1 MCVEKNKREE
11 EEESKNEENSSPSSI
26 EIYRPNREIFNASAS
41 PSHSYSRSPVF
52 LQRRWYFI
60 YGDIFR
66 HLLYQP
72 PPKDFSRAILNAPL
86 VERGKEEGLAFVA
99 IRFQPGRF
107 CNEPSIGTT
116 F

>member
-11 EEESKNEENSSPSSI
+11 EEESKNEENSSLPSI

-41 PSHSYSRSPVF
+41 PSHSYSRSPSF
-52 LQRRWYFI
+52 SNADISSTAIFFDIYFI
-60 YGDIFR
+60 S
-66 HLLYQP
+66 L